1 VILKK
6 LSLEENKIIEMN
18 NFHLIIFCK
27 EEYKSLFLNH
37 CVNSIEKF
45 VRDSIDSKTIVSDVV
60 FHYPNFDVISDN
72 YFWRKFDNK
81 FRFEKLYND
90 TWTRQQILKL
100 NVDKLQ
106 KGNVLVVDADLIF
119 LKSIR
124 FVEGNKFNFYTAI
137 ENNPNYFNLISILLD
152 VDKQIHQSFITDF
165 GIFQTKILREIK
177 NKIEKKHNQSF
188 LEILHYLLPDSLEAR
203 LSNNGLLLS
212 EYELYGNYFVNHYEQ
227 KINRI
232 INPINYQDWIYL
244 EQNFCKNSKSSDMIA
259 YLQSITENYYQSI
272 RINQ

>member
-1 VILKK
+1 
-6 LSLEENKIIEMN
+6 MN

-27 EEYKSLFLNH
+27 HDYTSLFLDH
-37 CVNSIEKF
+37 CVYSIEKF
-45 VRDSIDSKTIVSDVV
+45 VRDSIDSKTIVSDFD

-72 YFWRKFDNK
+72 NFWKKFDNK
-81 FRFEKLYND
+81 FQFEKLFND

-100 NVDKLQ
+100 YVDRLK

-119 LKSIR
+119 LKNIR
-124 FVEGNKFNFYTAI
+124 FVEKNKFNFYTAV

-165 GIFQTKILREIK
+165 GLFQTKILREIK

-188 LEILHYLLPDSLEAR
+188 LETLYDLLPDSLEAR
-203 LSNNGLLLS
+203 LYNNGLLLS

-244 EQNFCKNSKSSDMIA
+244 EQNFCKNKKCSDMVA

-272 RINQ
+272 RIHQ